1 MKGFGRHRKN
11 RNSLS
16 MRRKLALITAA
27 LMALAVLIALSGC
40 GTKRPDTGIPA
51 KTRDSY
57 RVNGKWYHPITDSDG
72 FHQSGTASW
81 YGAAFH
87 GKKTAN
93 GETYNMH
100 ARTAAHKTLP
110 LGTFVLVRRLDNG
123 KETIVRI
130 NDRGPFVR
138 GRVIDL
144 SRRAARDIDM
154 IGPGTA
160 PVEIAAMEKG
170 IAGSSRGDKEHEDF
184 YTGDFAVQVGA
195 FVHKSLAEKLC
206 TKLRSRY
213 EHVFITTVRRHEQ
226 LFYRVRVGRFRS
238 LAKAEQAEARLVLT
252 GYPNAFAVAADD
264 R

>member
-123 KETIVRI
+123 
-130 NDRGPFVR
+130 
-138 GRVIDL
+138 
-144 SRRAARDIDM
+144 
-154 IGPGTA
+154 
-160 PVEIAAMEKG
+160 
-170 IAGSSRGDKEHEDF
+170 
-184 YTGDFAVQVGA
+184 
-195 FVHKSLAEKLC
+195 
-206 TKLRSRY
+206 
-213 EHVFITTVRRHEQ
+213 
-226 LFYRVRVGRFRS
+226 
-238 LAKAEQAEARLVLT
+238 
-252 GYPNAFAVAADD
+252 
-264 R
+264 